1 MIEDTSLADEVLDA
15 LQEEDLRSPCT
26 WTDNEDE
33 HRRVW
38 VLVQFMSD
46 DLEKMDKICKWLKDG
61 TLPTK
66 LKAVH

>member
-1 MIEDTSLADEVLDA
+1 MIDDEPTLADEVLEA
-15 LQEEDLRSPCT
+15 LREDDEPLCT
-26 WTDNEDE
+26 WTDNVDE

-38 VLVQFMSD
+38 VLVQFLSD